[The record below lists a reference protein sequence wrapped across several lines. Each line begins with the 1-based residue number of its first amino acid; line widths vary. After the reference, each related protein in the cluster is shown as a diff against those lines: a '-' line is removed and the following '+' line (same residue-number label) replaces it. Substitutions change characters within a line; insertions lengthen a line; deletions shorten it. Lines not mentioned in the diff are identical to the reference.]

1 MKYEKETLE
10 RVTAPEV
17 SLVLVFIQTN
27 LLNFYTI
34 LPSQAF
40 VGRFTTVINGKW
52 DQTKLCLTS
61 FNCSTLLSSS
71 CALLTNNIYILSAV
85 TGKPVRKEMKS
96 CLPLIRNSKWEDALG
111 GSGKVGKMHNL
122 EILKTSENIVWKQHC
137 TVSEYFLLL
146 GEKKKKKPTKAASH
160 SYCRRAQSCIKQ
172 MSDSVNSL
180 LSYSW
185 IYSPALSKM
194 FILCFE

>member
-10 RVTAPEV
+10 RVTAPKV

-27 LLNFYTI
+27 LLNFYNI

-146 GEKKKKKPTKAASH
+146 GEKKKKNPQKQQATYTAEEHKAASNR
-160 SYCRRAQSCIKQ
+160 CQIQ
-172 MSDSVNSL
+172 
-180 LSYSW
+180 
-185 IYSPALSKM
+185 
-194 FILCFE
+194 